1 MSQVV
6 VELHNQFR
14 GGVGV
19 DDNLDV
25 NAGVA
30 LRRDGHC
37 AGYRLPRLPDSKV
50 CCAQSTKDV
59 QAMSGLAVRR
69 ASMSTR

>member
-30 LRRDGHC
+30 LRRGGC
-37 AGYRLPRLPDSKV
+37 AGYRLPRLPDSNV